1 MSLELKVQQAMKEAM
16 MAKNQTTLRGLRAIK
31 SAIMLLKTEKG
42 FTGEVTEDK
51 EIALLQKLSKQRKES
66 YEIFTQ
72 QGREDL
78 AQVEKEEIEVIE
90 KFLPDQLSE
99 VELTQIIKDII
110 AQTSA
115 TSIQDM
121 GKVMGAAT
129 SKIAGRADNKIVS
142 QLIRSLLA

>member
-90 KFLPDQLSE
+90 KFLPEQLSE
-99 VELTQIIKDII
+99 AELTQIIKDVI

-129 SKIAGRADNKIVS
+129 AKIAGRADNKIVS

>member
-121 GKVMGAAT
+121 GKVMGVAT